1 MKTFSASLL
10 RTDLFVRPTIDRF
23 GATTAQHKSN
33 AGHGRSGL
41 HESCHCEPWHCGSEH
56 SVSRRH
62 VENGTNP
69 FRKIRLS
76 SSQAGG
82 VSVAFNDGVE
92 AKSALLNGSSAY
104 ALYWNTGV
112 GRWAIAPYD
121 EVAKRPSSLRAR

>member
-1 MKTFSASLL
+1 MKTFLPLFCGLICLSTQPSTAWAQQLRSTNQMPDMVDLDSTKVAIANLGTADLSIQYLDGTWKTVQILSGKYVSL
-10 RTDLFVRPTIDRF
+10 P
-23 GATTAQHKSN
+23 
-33 AGHGRSGL
+33 
-41 HESCHCEPWHCGSEH
+41 
-56 SVSRRH
+56 
-62 VENGTNP
+62 
-69 FRKIRLS
+69 
-76 SSQAGG
+76 SQAGG